1 MNPFPYGGKKFSTVH
16 RFENTGHTRYVTYS
30 SETKTNNNDTNND
43 TNKVFSQLSQPKSL
57 L

>member
-1 MNPFPYGGKKFSTVH
+1 MGQKNSSQC
-16 RFENTGHTRYVTYS
+16 RFENIGHTRYVTYS

>member
-1 MNPFPYGGKKFSTVH
+1 MNPFPYGGKNSPQCTDLK
-16 RFENTGHTRYVTYS
+16 TGHTRYVTYS